1 MEGGWYGG
9 VVRSTGTM
17 LFGKTITRLGREKRA
32 LKEISLFEDK
42 NQLVNLNSF
51 RKCFKYRSDLIVRVK
66 NRVL

>member
-32 LKEISLFEDK
+32 LKEISLFENE
-42 NQLVNLNSF
+42 NQLVSLNSF
-51 RKCFKYRSDLIVRVK
+51 KTFFKYRSDK
-66 NRVL
+66 S